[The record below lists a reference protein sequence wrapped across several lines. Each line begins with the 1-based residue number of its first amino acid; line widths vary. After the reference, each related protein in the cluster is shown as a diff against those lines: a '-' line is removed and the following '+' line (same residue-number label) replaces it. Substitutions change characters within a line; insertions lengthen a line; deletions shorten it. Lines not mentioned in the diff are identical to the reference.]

1 MDKSKIKSTFDKDYG
16 VIISVEDEDTAD
28 LLDDFLTEKFFVFY
42 NTRDKN
48 GLKEF
53 IFGFASSVERVQLII
68 DSFLKD
74 V

>member
-16 VIISVEDEDTAD
+16 VIISVDDEDTAD

-48 GLKEF
+48 GLKQF

>member
-16 VIISVEDEDTAD
+16 VIISVDDEDTAD

-53 IFGFASSVERVQLII
+53 IFGFASSVDRVQLII